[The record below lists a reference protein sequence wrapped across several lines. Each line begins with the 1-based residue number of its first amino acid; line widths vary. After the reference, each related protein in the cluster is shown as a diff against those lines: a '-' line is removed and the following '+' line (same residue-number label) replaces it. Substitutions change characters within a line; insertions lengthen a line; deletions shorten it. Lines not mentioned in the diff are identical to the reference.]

1 MLQQDS
7 PDDYII
13 ATGQTNTLETFVA
26 KAFAF
31 FNLDWREHVQQNH
44 EFFRPTD
51 LLVSRANPTK
61 G

>member
-1 MLQQDS
+1 M
-7 PDDYII
+7 I
-13 ATGQTNTLETFVA
+13 TLLPQVRPTPLKRFVA